1 MAKSVLLG
9 IFMARLK
16 AMSKIIGRKREL
28 DLLKSV
34 GESEVPVFLAVYG
47 RRRVGKTFLIKQAFG
62 NQFDFYLTGMSN
74 VGLSQQLANFHAAL
88 VKYDPLSN
96 GKEPAPDWFSAFQ
109 QLTVL
114 LESSRR
120 AKKIVFLDELPWLDT
135 AQSNFISALEHF
147 WNSWASVRDDIKLIV
162 CGSAAGW
169 MINKLIH
176 NRGGLYNRVT
186 HRIKLEPFTLKE
198 SEEFLKYKSGIFDKY
213 QIVQLYM
220 VFGGIPF
227 YLEQVDPRE
236 SAAQNINRLCF
247 EKNGLLRAEFDSLY
261 KSLFDKAEKHISVI
275 ETLSKKARG
284 LTRGELIKEAKL
296 STGGGVTRVLKEL
309 EESNFIRKYV
319 SYGKKEQNSL
329 YQLTDFY
336 SLFYLKFIKKTSILD
351 ENSWINGLD
360 NPEQRAW
367 SGYAFEQV
375 CLAHIREI
383 KQALGIS
390 GVQTATSSW
399 VKMGAGPGVQIDL
412 VIDRRDHV
420 INICEMKFSINNF
433 TINKKY
439 AEELRNKVGVFREE
453 TKTRKAIFL
462 TMITTFGLHK
472 NSYSTSLIQNELA
485 MDVLFA

>member
-1 MAKSVLLG
+1 MN
-9 IFMARLK
+9 
-16 AMSKIIGRKREL
+16 KIIGRKKEL
-28 DLLKSV
+28 DLLKKVRDS
-34 GESEVPVFLAVYG
+34 ESPTFLAVYG
-47 RRRVGKTFLIKQAFG
+47 RRRVGKTFLIRQAFD

-74 VGLSQQLANFHAAL
+74 VSLSHQLANFHAAL
-88 VKYDPLSN
+88 IKYDSLAN
-96 GKEPAPDWFSAFQ
+96 EKEPANDWFTAFQ
-109 QLTVL
+109 QLTIL
-114 LESSRR
+114 LESSKR
-120 AKKIVFLDELPWLDT
+120 AKKVVFLDELPWMDT

-147 WNSWASVRDDIKLIV
+147 WNSWASARNDIILVV

-169 MINKLIH
+169 MINKLI
-176 NRGGLYNRVT
+176 NNMGGLYNRVT

-198 SEEFLKYKSGIFDKY
+198 CEEFLKYKSGIFDKY

-220 VFGGIPF
+220 ILGGIPF
-227 YLEQVDPRE
+227 YLEQVDPKE

-247 EKNGLLRAEFDSLY
+247 EKNGVLRAEFDGLY
-261 KSLFDKAEKHISVI
+261 KSLFDKAEKHIAVV
-275 ETLSKKARG
+275 ETLSKRAKG

-296 STGGGVTRVLKEL
+296 PTGGSVTRVLKEL

-336 SLFYLKFIKKTSILD
+336 SLFYVKFIKKGSVLD

-360 NPEQRAW
+360 SPEQRAW

-390 GVQTATSSW
+390 GVQTTTSSW
-399 VKMGAGPGVQIDL
+399 IKTGAGPGVQIDL

-462 TMITTFGLHK
+462 TMITTFGLNK
-472 NSYSTSLIQNELA
+472 NSYSASLVQNDLT
-485 MDVLFA
+485 MDVLFV

>member
-1 MAKSVLLG
+1 
-9 IFMARLK
+9 
-16 AMSKIIGRKREL
+16 
-28 DLLKSV
+28 
-34 GESEVPVFLAVYG
+34 
-47 RRRVGKTFLIKQAFG
+47 
-62 NQFDFYLTGMSN
+62 
-74 VGLSQQLANFHAAL
+74 
-88 VKYDPLSN
+88 
-96 GKEPAPDWFSAFQ
+96 
-109 QLTVL
+109 
-114 LESSRR
+114 
-120 AKKIVFLDELPWLDT
+120 
-135 AQSNFISALEHF
+135 
-147 WNSWASVRDDIKLIV
+147 
-162 CGSAAGW
+162 
-169 MINKLIH
+169 
-176 NRGGLYNRVT
+176 
-186 HRIKLEPFTLKE
+186 LEPFTLKE

-247 EKNGLLRAEFDSLY
+247 EKDGLLR
-261 KSLFDKAEKHISVI
+261 
-275 ETLSKKARG
+275 
-284 LTRGELIKEAKL
+284 AKL

-309 EESNFIRKYV
+309 EESNFIRKYI

-336 SLFYLKFIKKTSILD
+336 SLFYLKFIKKASILD

-367 SGYAFEQV
+367 GGYAFEQV

-399 VKMGAGPGVQIDL
+399 VKTGAGPGVQIDL

-472 NSYSTSLIQNELA
+472 NSYSTSLVQNDLA
-485 MDVLFA
+485 MDVLFV

>member
-1 MAKSVLLG
+1 MAK
-9 IFMARLK
+9 LK
-16 AMSKIIGRKREL
+16 AMNKIIGRKKEL
-28 DLLKSV
+28 DLLKKLADN
-34 GESEVPVFLAVYG
+34 ESPTFLAVYG
-47 RRRVGKTFLIKQAFG
+47 RRRVGKTFLIRQAFAS
-62 NQFDFYLTGMSN
+62 QFDFYLTGMSN
-74 VGLSQQLANFHAAL
+74 VSLSQQLGNFHAAL
-88 VKYDPLSN
+88 MKYDPQAN
-96 GKEPAPDWFSAFQ
+96 EKEPATNWFTAFQ
-109 QLTVL
+109 QLIAL
-114 LESSRR
+114 LESSKR
-120 AKKIVFLDELPWLDT
+120 AKKIIFLDELPWLDT
-135 AQSNFISALEHF
+135 AQSNFIPALEHF
-147 WNSWASVRDDIKLIV
+147 WNSWASTKNDIILIV

-169 MINKLIH
+169 MINKLIN

-198 SEEFLKYKSGIFDKY
+198 CEEFLKYKSGIFDKY

-220 VFGGIPF
+220 VLGGIPF
-227 YLEQVDPRE
+227 YLEQIDPKE

-247 EKNGLLRAEFDSLY
+247 EKNGALRAEFDSLY
-261 KSLFDKAEKHISVI
+261 KSLFDNAEKHIAVI

-284 LTRGELIKEAKL
+284 LTRSELIKEAKL

-309 EESNFIRKYV
+309 EESNFIQKYV

-336 SLFYLKFIKKTSILD
+336 SLFYLRFIKKASILD
-351 ENSWINGLD
+351 ENSWINGL
-360 NPEQRAW
+360 NSPEQRAW

-390 GVQTATSSW
+390 GVQTRTSSW
-399 VKMGAGPGVQIDL
+399 IRTGTGPGVQIDL

-433 TINKKY
+433 TIDKKY
-439 AEELRNKVGVFREE
+439 AEELRNKIGVFRME

-462 TMITTFGLHK
+462 TMITTFGLNK
-472 NSYSTSLIQNELA
+472 NAYSTSLVQNDLT
-485 MDVLFA
+485 MDILFV